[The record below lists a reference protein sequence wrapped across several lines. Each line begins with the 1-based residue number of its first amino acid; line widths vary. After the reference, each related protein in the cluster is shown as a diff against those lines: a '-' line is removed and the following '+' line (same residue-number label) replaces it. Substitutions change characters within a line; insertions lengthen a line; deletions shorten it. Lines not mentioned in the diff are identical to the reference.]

1 MLFNHSGNRV
11 FNALQSNG
19 ESRTV
24 EYRVN
29 DANEPVIVAVDGL
42 NVIDAPLPP
51 QFEFVVQGWIAEH
64 RDQLQTHADFMT
76 GNVIIHS
83 NQLGTCKNQRPS
95 SDMIFAAA

>member
-11 FNALQSNG
+11 FNAVQSNG

-24 EYRVN
+24 EYRLK
-29 DANEPVIVAVDGL
+29 DDGASEIVAVDGL

-64 RDQLQTHADFMT
+64 RDSLHSHKDFF
-76 GNVIIHS
+76 GSLAIGS
-83 NQLGTCKNQRPS
+83 CLFGLARNQQPIPHDLFT
-95 SDMIFAAA
+95 A